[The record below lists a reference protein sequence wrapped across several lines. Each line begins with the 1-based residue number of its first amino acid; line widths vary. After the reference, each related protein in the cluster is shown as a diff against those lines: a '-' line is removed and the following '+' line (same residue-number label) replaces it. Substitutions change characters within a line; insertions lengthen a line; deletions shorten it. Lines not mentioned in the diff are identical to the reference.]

1 MHSNKDQN
9 EELDQFL
16 DFLSFFCTELSSG
29 VSPEHALFK
38 SVCHFGDYSPE
49 ILASAQNAII
59 NGSVSFAE
67 AWSTVVQAYQG
78 TNCFR
83 IVELLGKFLEKGARI
98 GGMRML
104 KVIQQ
109 IRTNITLT
117 KNRKNLVIAQR
128 MKVFGLAIVS
138 SGVLGMIAGLAPF
151 LAFAFSD
158 WDFIYQLQEIPI
170 TYSMNIVI
178 ALLLT
183 VLVLSYRLTQAVGNS
198 SKIPFLCSLIFMIT
212 YVLTSNLLALLP

>member
-1 MHSNKDQN
+1 MHSSKIQN

-16 DFLSFFCTELSSG
+16 DFLSFFCIELSSG

-38 SVCHFGDYSPE
+38 SVCHFGNYSPE
-49 ILASAQNAII
+49 ILVSAQDAIV
-59 NGSVSFAE
+59 NGNVSFTE
-67 AWSTVVQAYQG
+67 AWSTVVQSYQG
-78 TNCFR
+78 TNCHR
-83 IVELLGKFLEKGARI
+83 IVELLGKFLEKGASV
-98 GGMRML
+98 GGVRML

-117 KNRKNLVIAQR
+117 KNRRNLVIAQR

-151 LAFAFSD
+151 LSFAFSD
-158 WDFIYQLQEIPI
+158 LNFIYQLQEIPI
-170 TYSMNIVI
+170 TYSMNIII
-178 ALLLT
+178 ALLFT
-183 VLVLSYRLTQAVGNS
+183 VLVLSYRLTQVVGNS
-198 SKIPFLCSLIFMIT
+198 SKIPFLSSLIFIVT